1 VCYRAWNRILD
12 DQFSVSHFSSAAFWR
27 YNAAIDFEQFD
38 CGAFYLRFGV
48 QSVELLRWTH

>member
-1 VCYRAWNRILD
+1 MCYRAWNRILD